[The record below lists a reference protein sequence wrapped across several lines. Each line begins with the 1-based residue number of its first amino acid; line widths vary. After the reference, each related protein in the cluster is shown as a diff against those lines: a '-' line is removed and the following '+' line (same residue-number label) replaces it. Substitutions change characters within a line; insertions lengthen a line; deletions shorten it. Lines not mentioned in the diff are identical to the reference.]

1 MSRVDGPMGT
11 SGLFRLAGLG
21 GPQALAERPT
31 TFLVLSED
39 DSRHTVA
46 AVEALLRSLL
56 LHVDP
61 RCRPDRL
68 RFEPVND
75 AARSAVSLHD
85 FTDRRR
91 NIDRARLH
99 RNILET
105 LMSDGFV
112 VLHIDAERRWSD
124 RTADPSE
131 KVERLQRHVVAHV
144 RVGLEG
150 VLRRQHPGLDDAELR
165 ARIDARM
172 ARFFRLVAYWQLESW
187 LYQNSERARAL
198 CLANP
203 ACRGGHVELMATWA
217 ADRGLLDET
226 PCPAQMVCFGK
237 PQHRGLLDTYP
248 TAAVVAASKSL
259 AQFVETLRASEA
271 LQDAL
276 RRTHRSSSEPPPT
289 PAPDPEPEV
298 ELELE

>member
-1 MSRVDGPMGT
+1 MSRIDGPMGT
-11 SGLFRLAGLG
+11 SGLFRLASLG
-21 GPQALAERPT
+21 QVEAVGQRPT

-56 LHVDP
+56 LFIDP
-61 RCRPDRL
+61 QCRPGQL
-68 RFEPVND
+68 RFEPVSEE
-75 AARSAVSLHD
+75 ARSAVSLHD

-105 LMSDGFV
+105 LMNDGFV
-112 VLHIDAERRWSD
+112 VLHIDAERRWGD

-131 KVERLQRHVVAHV
+131 KIERLQRYVVAHV

-150 VLRRQHPGLDDAELR
+150 VLRRQHPELDAAELR

-187 LYQNSERARAL
+187 LYQNTERARTL

-203 ACRGGHVELMATWA
+203 ACRGGHVDLLASWT

-226 PCPAQMVCFGK
+226 QSPAQMVCFGK
-237 PQHRGLLDTYP
+237 PQHRSLLDQFP
-248 TAAVVAASKSL
+248 TAAVVAAGKSL
-259 AQFVETLRASEA
+259 SQFVDNLRGCEP
-271 LQDAL
+271 LLEAL
-276 RRTHRSSSEPPPT
+276 RRTHRTEPEPPP
-289 PAPDPEPEV
+289 PAPDPESEV